1 MTIYIGNLS
10 FQAEQEDLLDLFSQY
25 GEVSKCSLPLDRE
38 TGRKRGFAFVE
49 MANDADEQKAIYD
62 LQNVEW
68 MGRMIRVN
76 KATPRQGGGGGGGGY
91 GGGGGGGGGGRG
103 GYGGGGGGNR
113 GGGYGGGG
121 GGRGGYGGGGG
132 GRGGYGGGG
141 RGGDGGYG
149 GGGGGYDGGGGNRW

>member
-1 MTIYIGNLS
+1 MTIYVGNLS

-49 MANDADEQKAIYD
+49 MANDADEQKAIDD

-76 KATPRQGGGGGGGGY
+76 KATPRE
-91 GGGGGGGGGGRG
+91 GGGGGGGGRG
-103 GYGGGGGGNR
+103 GYGGGGNR
-113 GGGYGGGG
+113 GGGYGGG

-132 GRGGYGGGG
+132 GYGGGG
-141 RGGDGGYG
+141 GGGYG
-149 GGGGGYDGGGGNRW
+149 GGGGDNRW

>member
-25 GEVSKCSLPLDRE
+25 GEVAKCSLPLDRE
-38 TGRKRGFAFVE
+38 TNRKRGFAFVE
-49 MANDADEQKAIYD
+49 MANEADEQKAVDD

-91 GGGGGGGGGGRG
+91 GGGGGGGGRG
-103 GYGGGGGGNR
+103 GYGGGGGGGNR
-113 GGGYGGGG
+113 GGG
-121 GGRGGYGGGGG
+121 GGYGGGGG
-132 GRGGYGGGG
+132 DRGGYGG
-141 RGGDGGYG
+141 G

>member
-25 GEVSKCSLPLDRE
+25 GEVAKCSLPLDRE

-49 MANDADEQKAIYD
+49 MANEADEQKAVDD

-91 GGGGGGGGGGRG
+91 GGGGGGGGGRG

-113 GGGYGGGG
+113 GGGGGYGGGG

-132 GRGGYGGGG
+132 G
-141 RGGDGGYG
+141 
-149 GGGGGYDGGGGNRW
+149 GYDGGGGNRW

>member
-1 MTIYIGNLS
+1 MTIYVGNLS

-49 MANDADEQKAIYD
+49 MSNDADEQKAIDD

-76 KATPRQGGGGGGGGY
+76 KATPRE
-91 GGGGGGGGGGRG
+91 GGGGGGRG
-103 GYGGGGGGNR
+103 GYGGGGNR

-132 GRGGYGGGG
+132 GYGGGYGGGG
-141 RGGDGGYG
+141 D
-149 GGGGGYDGGGGNRW
+149 NRW